1 MEVDADFIDP
11 MAVHL
16 LHRETQVVRSE
27 DVAFARKVA
36 FEFEHQPGKG
46 FGLAPDVGENVLADV
61 EDTLEIPEVGLS
73 LENIAL
79 GVEPR
84 VEALV
89 VVALVGN
96 LADLLFDAV
105 C

>member
-1 MEVDADFIDP
+1 MKVDADFIDP
-11 MAVHL
+11 VAVHL

-73 LENIAL
+73 LEI
-79 GVEPR
+79 
-84 VEALV
+84 
-89 VVALVGN
+89 
-96 LADLLFDAV
+96 
-105 C
+105 